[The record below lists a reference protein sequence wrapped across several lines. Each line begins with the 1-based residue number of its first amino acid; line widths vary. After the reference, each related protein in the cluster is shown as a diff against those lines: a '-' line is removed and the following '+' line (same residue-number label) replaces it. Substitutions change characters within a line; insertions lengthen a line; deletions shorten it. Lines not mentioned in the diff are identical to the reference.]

1 MRAVRAT
8 DRRVDVVE
16 IDPPTGDGIRVR
28 VASAGICGSDLH
40 LVAAFPLRATLGHEF
55 AGWLDDGTPVAVEPL
70 APCGECAQC
79 TGGDYQRCVLGP
91 AISLGIGR
99 DGGMADEVLVPPSSV
114 VRLPSGLA
122 VGDASLVEPVAVAV
136 HGVRRGRIS
145 PADRVVVVG
154 AGAIGLCAVAA
165 VRAIGARV
173 DLVARHDHQRVVGE
187 RLGADLTVGD
197 GYDVVVDAVGTS
209 TSLEQSI
216 ALARP
221 GARLLMLGTFWG
233 GVEINGLAL
242 CMKEIEM
249 IPSMQYN
256 RSGPSRD
263 VDVAAAILA
272 ADPTI
277 AANLITHRFPLDAA
291 GEAFAVAADRASGAI
306 KVVLEP

>member
-1 MRAVRAT
+1 M
-8 DRRVDVVE
+8 VE

>member
-1 MRAVRAT
+1 M
-8 DRRVDVVE
+8 VE
-16 IDPPTGDGIRVR
+16 IDRPSEDGVRVR

-40 LVAAFPLRATLGHEF
+40 LLAAFPLRSTLGHEF

-70 APCGECAQC
+70 APCGECPQC

-99 DGGMADEVLVPPSSV
+99 DGGMADEVMVPASSI

-122 VGDASLVEPVAVAV
+122 VSDASLVEPVAVAV

-154 AGAIGLCAVAA
+154 AGAIGLCAVTAI
-165 VRAIGARV
+165 RAIGARV

-187 RLGADLTVGD
+187 RLGADLVVGD

-209 TSLEQSI
+209 ASLDQSI